1 MVLFQGSSKGEGA
14 EKAPR
19 SIFFKGWAFLQK
31 VNLVTRAR
39 DSLWKESGAL
49 GKSPKE
55 CTGIHCTIT
64 IGSSTLGKRAMFARF
79 QFAFGMFVAKFRCL
93 FWSSFRQFTMSQ
105 LGKFWLATIISQP
118 IIVNTRN
125 EFQNKHWSFPTNIP
139 NLQTNIRSN
148 FSKVNWNRE

>member
-1 MVLFQGSSKGEGA
+1 MVLFQGRSKGEGA

-39 DSLWKESGAL
+39 GSLWKESGAL

-64 IGSSTLGKRAMFARF
+64 IGSSTLGKRAMFTLDF
-79 QFAFGMFVAKFRCL
+79 NLHLECSLQ
-93 FWSSFRQFTMSQ
+93 SSDVCFEVRSD
-105 LGKFWLATIISQP
+105 
-118 IIVNTRN
+118 
-125 EFQNKHWSFPTNIP
+125 
-139 NLQTNIRSN
+139 NLQ
-148 FSKVNWNRE
+148 